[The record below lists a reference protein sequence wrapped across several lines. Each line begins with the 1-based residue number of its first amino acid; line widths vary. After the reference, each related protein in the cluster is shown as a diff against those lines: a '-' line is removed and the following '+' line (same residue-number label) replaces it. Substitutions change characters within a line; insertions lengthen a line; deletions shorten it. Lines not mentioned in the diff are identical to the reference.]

1 MPLEQGSRRGSAQ
14 GQGSGRGSNLIAQLV
29 ARSGTTCES
38 CQVPWFIPF
47 LLQERSEMSVR
58 YGADIL
64 DLLVWRC
71 SLVPSMTTLIM
82 ASQASS
88 STRPLSLD
96 EYERYGRQMILPGFG
111 LPGQLKLK
119 AARVAVVGAGGLGC
133 PVLQYL
139 AGAGV
144 GQSTC

>member
-1 MPLEQGSRRGSAQ
+1 MGEPFTA
-14 GQGSGRGSNLIAQLV
+14 
-29 ARSGTTCES
+29 AR
-38 CQVPWFIPF
+38 QK
-47 LLQERSEMSVR
+47 
-58 YGADIL
+58 
-64 DLLVWRC
+64 
-71 SLVPSMTTLIM
+71 
-82 ASQASS
+82 
-88 STRPLSLD
+88 RPLSLD

-144 GQSTC
+144 GVYHCAITGNKTDSTGHITIVDHDEVSVSNLHRQVLHTTERVGMNKAVSASKAMHR

>member
-1 MPLEQGSRRGSAQ
+1 
-14 GQGSGRGSNLIAQLV
+14 
-29 ARSGTTCES
+29 
-38 CQVPWFIPF
+38 
-47 LLQERSEMSVR
+47 
-58 YGADIL
+58 
-64 DLLVWRC
+64 
-71 SLVPSMTTLIM
+71 MTTLIM

-144 GQSTC
+144 GQSTYLAKEMS

>member
-1 MPLEQGSRRGSAQ
+1 MSDPSSS
-14 GQGSGRGSNLIAQLV
+14 GSGR
-29 ARSGTTCES
+29 
-38 CQVPWFIPF
+38 
-47 LLQERSEMSVR
+47 QE
-58 YGADIL
+58 
-64 DLLVWRC
+64 
-71 SLVPSMTTLIM
+71 
-82 ASQASS
+82 
-88 STRPLSLD
+88 RPLSLD

-144 GQSTC
+144 GTCSLTDLQWDGTLMLIGQESSL

>member
-1 MPLEQGSRRGSAQ
+1 M
-14 GQGSGRGSNLIAQLV
+14 
-29 ARSGTTCES
+29 
-38 CQVPWFIPF
+38 
-47 LLQERSEMSVR
+47 
-58 YGADIL
+58 
-64 DLLVWRC
+64 
-71 SLVPSMTTLIM
+71 
-82 ASQASS
+82 ASS
-88 STRPLSLD
+88 SRQQDRPLSLD

-144 GQSTC
+144 GM

>member
-1 MPLEQGSRRGSAQ
+1 MP
-14 GQGSGRGSNLIAQLV
+14 
-29 ARSGTTCES
+29 
-38 CQVPWFIPF
+38 
-47 LLQERSEMSVR
+47 VR

-64 DLLVWRC
+64 DSLVWRC
-71 SLVPSMTTLIM
+71 PLVPSMTTLIM
-82 ASQASS
+82 AFRASS

-144 GQSTC
+144 G